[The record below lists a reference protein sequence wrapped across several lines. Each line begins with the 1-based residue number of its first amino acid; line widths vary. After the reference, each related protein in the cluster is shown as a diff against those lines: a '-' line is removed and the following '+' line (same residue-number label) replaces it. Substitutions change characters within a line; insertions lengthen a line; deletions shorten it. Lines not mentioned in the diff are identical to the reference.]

1 MVKNG
6 SRGNIIPG
14 EETEAVTEIR
24 CTDCK
29 AAYPL
34 TGLPFRCTE
43 CGGIYDFDGPPLFS
57 PERIEDGLPGY
68 WRHRHSFSLFEGAP
82 LVSLGEGN
90 TPLLWEKFEGHEV
103 ALKLESLQ
111 PTGSYKDRGS
121 AVLVSQLLGRGVR
134 EAVEDSSGNAGA
146 SFAAYAAQAGLTCRV
161 YVPEAA
167 SGPKRVQIEQY
178 GAKLMR
184 IPGPRSEAARAVLVE
199 ADAGVAYASHAYL
212 PFGLPGIAT
221 IAYEI
226 WEQLG
231 RQAPGSLVAPVGHGG
246 LLLGIVRGFSALE
259 SARLIG
265 RKPFY
270 LGVQA
275 AACDPVVRAFQH
287 GLEAMTVAGEE
298 ATVAE
303 GVRVRMPVRAR
314 ALIQEI
320 KADQGAFC
328 AVPET
333 EILPAFHALARRG
346 YYVEPT
352 SALVWAVLSTW
363 IAKLPKP
370 VVVVLT
376 GLGLKYM
383 PST

>member
-1 MVKNG
+1 MVKSG
-6 SRGNIIPG
+6 LKGITIPG
-14 EETEAVTEIR
+14 EETEVVTRIR
-24 CTDCK
+24 CVDCNTP
-29 AAYPL
+29 YPL
-34 TGLPFRCTE
+34 TGLPYRCPD
-43 CGGIYDFDGPPLFS
+43 CGGIYDFDGPPFFS
-57 PERIEDGLPGY
+57 PERLEDGLPGY
-68 WRHRHSFSLFEGAP
+68 WRYRHSFSLVEGAP

-90 TPLLWEKFEGHEV
+90 TPLLWEKFEGQKV

-121 AVLVSQLLGRGVR
+121 AVLISQLLGRGVH

-146 SFAAYAAQAGLTCRV
+146 SFAAYAAQAGLNCRV

-178 GAKLMR
+178 GAKLVR

-246 LLLGIVRGFSALE
+246 LLLGIVRGFSALQ
-259 SARLIG
+259 SSRLID
-265 RKPFY
+265 RQPFY

-287 GLEAMTVAGEE
+287 GLGAMADAGEE

-320 KADQGAFC
+320 QPDQGAFC
-328 AVPET
+328 AVPEDD
-333 EILPAFHALARRG
+333 ILPAFHSLARRG

-352 SALVWAVLSTW
+352 SALAWAVLSTW
-363 IAKLPKP
+363 ITKLPKP
-370 VVVVLT
+370 VVVVLS